1 MGLGHLLKTYRVFLC
16 LVWMGGVGMVGLM
29 ADSEAEHVILL
40 HGLVRSSGSMEKM
53 ADALEVAGFSV
64 DNRDYPS
71 RDHDILTLAEAAVG
85 EALATPEA
93 QVAARIHFVTHSMG
107 GILVRAYLSR
117 IKPTKLG
124 RVVMLAPPN
133 QGSEVV
139 DRLGDWAVFGW
150 VNGPAGR
157 QLGTGEDCLPKRLG
171 PVDFPLGVIAGDR
184 SINWINSMM
193 LPGSDDG
200 KVTVEATRVE
210 GMIDHLVVHATH
222 SFIMNNREVIDQ
234 TLFFLRDGMFRR

>member
-1 MGLGHLLKTYRVFLC
+1 
-16 LVWMGGVGMVGLM
+16 MGGAGMVGLM
-29 ADSEAEHVILL
+29 ANSEAEHVILL

-53 ADALEVAGFSV
+53 ADALVGAGFSV

-71 RDHDILTLAEAAVG
+71 RDHDVLTLAEAAVG

-93 QVAARIHFVTHSMG
+93 QAATKIHFVTHSMG
-107 GILVRAYLSR
+107 GILVRVYLSR

-133 QGSEVV
+133 KGSEVV
-139 DRLGDWAVFGW
+139 DRLGDWTVFGW
-150 VNGPAGR
+150 VNGPAGGE
-157 QLGTGEDCLPKRLG
+157 LGTGEDSLPKRLG

-193 LPGSDDG
+193 LPGPDDG

-210 GMIDHLVVHATH
+210 GMNDHLVVHATH
-222 SFIMNNREVIDQ
+222 PNIMKNREVIDQ
-234 TLFFLRDGMFRR
+234 TLHFLREGKFRRW